1 MVNSSKVPFGTKIR
15 FAVRE
20 NIFTKW

>member
-20 NIFTKW
+20 NIFTK